1 MERRS
6 ILRAATALA
15 ATGAAA
21 GLGARPGPARAAAF
35 PARPVTIVVPFPP
48 GGATDVAARTMADR
62 MAPILG
68 QPVIVENKPG
78 AQTILGAE
86 AVARAAPDGHT
97 LLMSSG
103 TTLTLNPLLPDKLPY
118 KPEDFS
124 PVVLVSKLPF
134 AVAVKSGLPKT
145 IPEFVELVKKQP
157 GRLNYGSNG
166 PTSFNNIAAIV
177 AFEGMGIR
185 LTEVTYRGDAQ
196 QLTDLL
202 AGTLDA
208 IVVGGSS
215 GLAAHR
221 SGRAHIIGWTGEQ
234 RLAVTPDIPNFSE
247 FGPNMVAQT
256 WFGLLAP
263 AHTPPE
269 AVVALNAAAL
279 KAMEAP
285 ELRDRLLSEGQYV
298 AGGSPED
305 FATFLRTEM
314 ERWRPLVQRLAAT
327 APR

>member
-1 MERRS
+1 MERRTL
-6 ILRAATALA
+6 LRA
-15 ATGAAA
+15 GAALGA
-21 GLGARPGPARAAAF
+21 GATLARPGLARAAAF

-62 MAPILG
+62 MAPVLG
-68 QPVIVENKPG
+68 QPVVIENKPG
-78 AQTILGAE
+78 AQTIIGAD

-103 TTLTLNPLLPDKLPY
+103 TTLTLNPLLPDRLPY
-118 KPEDFS
+118 RPEDFA
-124 PVVLVSKLPF
+124 PVMLVSKLPF
-134 AVAVKSGLPKT
+134 AVAVKSSLPKT
-145 IPEFVELVKKQP
+145 IPEFVELARRQP

-202 AGTLDA
+202 GGTLDA

-215 GLAAHR
+215 GLHAHR
-221 SGRAHIIGWTGEQ
+221 SGRAHIIGWTGDQ
-234 RLAVTPDIPNFSE
+234 RVAVTPDIPNFSE
-247 FGPNMVAQT
+247 FGPGMVAQT

-263 AHTPPE
+263 ANTPPE
-269 AVVALNAAAL
+269 AVQALNAAAR
-279 KAMEAP
+279 KALEAQ
-285 ELRDRLLSEGQYV
+285 ELRERLLAEAQYA
-298 AGGSPED
+298 AGGSPEE
-305 FATFLRTEM
+305 FATFLRAEM
-314 ERWRPLVQRLAAT
+314 DRWRPLVRRLAAT

>member
-1 MERRS
+1 MERRDV
-6 ILRAATALA
+6 LRAATALA
-15 ATGAAA
+15 LGGAAA
-21 GLGARPGPARAAAF
+21 TRPRPARAAAF
-35 PARPVTIVVPFPP
+35 PTRPVTIVVPFPP
-48 GGATDVAARTMADR
+48 GGSTDVAARTMADS
-62 MAPILG
+62 MAPLLG
-68 QPVIVENKPG
+68 QPVIIENKPG
-78 AQTILGAE
+78 AQTIIGAE

-103 TTLTLNPLLPDKLPY
+103 TTLTLNPLLPDRLPY
-118 KPEDFS
+118 KPEDFA

-145 IPEFVELVKKQP
+145 IPEFVALAKKQP
-157 GRLNYGSNG
+157 GKLNYGSNG

-185 LTEVTYRGDAQ
+185 LTEVTYRGDSQ

-202 AGTLDA
+202 GGTLDA

-215 GLAAHR
+215 GLNAHR

-234 RLAVTPDIPNFSE
+234 RVAATPDIPNFSE

-263 AHTPPE
+263 ARTPPE
-269 AVVALNAAAL
+269 AVAALNAAAL
-279 KAMEAP
+279 KAMEAQA
-285 ELRDRLLSEGQYV
+285 LRERLLAEAQYV